1 LFGATV
7 LFAALD
13 YVTNVSAHYQFRS
26 MFGRDK
32 PVVSAADLSG
42 FNKVAGTN
50 GRNVVVVVVESLGYM
65 LDPNVRA
72 LIAAPLYDERITQKY
87 TVTSGAAI

>member
-1 LFGATV
+1 
-7 LFAALD
+7 
-13 YVTNVSAHYQFRS
+13 

-50 GRNVVVVVVESLGYM
+50 GRNVVVVVVESLGYFSIRTR
-65 LDPNVRA
+65 VRS
-72 LIAAPLYDERITQKY
+72 LPHRF
-87 TVTSGAAI
+87 TVNELRRNIP